1 MGAECGSHKI
11 GESTKHDKNSF
22 GKVWG
27 LVLEK
32 QRNKGD
38 TVDKRFDY
46 WEVEEEKIKEKQRWG
61 VTFQGLLYTCYIQY

>member
-1 MGAECGSHKI
+1 MLIWILSQSRLMLIQSLVRPQTMGAECGSHKI

-46 WEVEEEKIKEKQRWG
+46 
-61 VTFQGLLYTCYIQY
+61 

>member
-1 MGAECGSHKI
+1 MLIQSLVRPQTMGADCGSHKI

-46 WEVEEEKIKEKQRWG
+46 
-61 VTFQGLLYTCYIQY
+61 